1 MGRKTN
7 DRRLGKAF
15 GGAQITEAGP
25 RNVHARAHRA
35 PPPRERFPAEE
46 PTLTSERAA
55 LSRPDRGRLWRR
67 DAGCSPLSASPTLRP
82 GTGSGPRSP
91 ATQLSKAHRNGFI
104 GQITGGREPAVGPP
118 VPARMEGSLVEE
130 AWLEMLGEAPGARAL
145 GLVSEA
151 PGGSLGQASG
161 RSGTRH
167 RIHDLPPPPWGFSPQ
182 LTAVPVIQFKF

>member
-1 MGRKTN
+1 MTGGSGRHSGEH
-7 DRRLGKAF
+7 RSLR
-15 GGAQITEAGP
+15 QGP

-46 PTLTSERAA
+46 PTLTSQRAA

-67 DAGCSPLSASPTLRP
+67 DAGCSPLSASLTLGP

-91 ATQLSKAHRNGFI
+91 ATQLSRAHRNGFI
-104 GQITGGREPAVGPP
+104 GQITGGREPAMGPP
-118 VPARMEGSLVEE
+118 GPARMEGSLVEE

-151 PGGSLGQASG
+151 RVGAWARPQAGQGPDTGSTTCPLRPGVSLHS
-161 RSGTRH
+161 
-167 RIHDLPPPPWGFSPQ
+167 
-182 LTAVPVIQFKF
+182 